1 MIRTWNTKGPST
13 PPSPVWATQAL
24 PSTSQERLQAIANEV
39 AAILPRLTGDPKA
52 CFLDWLNGGTGTRDT
67 NWHDSKKVVELREER
82 RALLGQYKLRVVE

>member
-1 MIRTWNTKGPST
+1 MEHKGAEYPT
-13 PPSPVWATQAL
+13 IAGVGNAGPTQHKPV
-24 PSTSQERLQAIANEV
+24 QERLQAIANEV

-82 RALLGQYKLRVVE
+82 RALLDQYKLRVVE